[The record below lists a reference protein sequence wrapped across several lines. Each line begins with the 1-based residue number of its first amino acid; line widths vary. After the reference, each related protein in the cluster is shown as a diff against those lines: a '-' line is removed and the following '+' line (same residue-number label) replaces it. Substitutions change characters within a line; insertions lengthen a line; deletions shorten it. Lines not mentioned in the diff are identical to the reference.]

1 MFRRGLVVLCILL
14 GFNVLSLVPVRADD
28 DRQHE
33 DDKYSCECAPIKA
46 TEGVPIKPV
55 TLKPRGGH
63 APLTFSAVGLPA
75 GLSISGSGTISGTP
89 AVRGIFTYTVTITNK
104 VGRKLRFKC
113 MIKVEGPKLKLSC
126 AASTAQVGNP
136 YSSALI
142 VRGGTAPYRFA
153 VTGGALPPGLAL
165 SVSSGAIIGT
175 PTTAGSFSY
184 TARVTD
190 AKAASAM
197 TSCSIK
203 VTSSAPALTLSCAS
217 PAGELGSAYSSA
229 LGASGGVSPYAF
241 SISAGSLPSGLALN
255 SATGAITG
263 TPTASGTFTY
273 TGKVVD
279 AAGTSATTSCR
290 IAVSAPIKLSCASSA
305 AQVGSTYSSAL
316 NASGGTSPY
325 TFSIATGSL
334 PPGLT
339 LNASTGAITGTPTT
353 AGSYNYTAEV
363 TDKSGAT
370 ATSSCTISPITVGS
384 CLATS
389 SLTILAHGSS
399 VTAYVPDGS
408 WSAGTTGIQVVPIE
422 PVGSATSIATPNV
435 VNSCAANSSTGQTVC
450 TANNTD
456 VYLLTGTTLN
466 TTLTSGANARAG
478 FSGGSCENCGV
489 AINPSSNTAVITM
502 GLSGAPSGS
511 ALQYL
516 DLSSNTFS
524 TPVPASHEVSE
535 DVLWDPTRNLILSPD
550 EQGVYDLF
558 QVGSAGT
565 SEYGNAVS
573 FGEGDSAAEDCST
586 GIALS
591 SIEFT
596 TSLYIADFS
605 QATFTAGTPGT
616 WSAPQQVQPS
626 RNSRAS
632 PMEQTASPSPVT
644 PTWESSPASTAAT
657 HWLRCSFR
665 RPRAAALRPSLITLR
680 PCCPAHPTETH
691 LPRDATH
698 IP

>member
-1 MFRRGLVVLCILL
+1 M
-14 GFNVLSLVPVRADD
+14 
-28 DRQHE
+28 
-33 DDKYSCECAPIKA
+33 
-46 TEGVPIKPV
+46 
-55 TLKPRGGH
+55 
-63 APLTFSAVGLPA
+63 
-75 GLSISGSGTISGTP
+75 
-89 AVRGIFTYTVTITNK
+89 
-104 VGRKLRFKC
+104 
-113 MIKVEGPKLKLSC
+113 VEVEKPKLKLSC
-126 AASTAQVGNP
+126 AAATAMAGKP
-136 YSSALI
+136 YSSALM
-142 VRGGTAPYRFA
+142 VTGGTAPYRFTI
-153 VTGGALPPGLAL
+153 TGGALPPGLAL
-165 SVSSGAIIGT
+165 NPSSGSITGT
-175 PTTAGSFSY
+175 PTTAGAFSY
-184 TARVTD
+184 AARVTD
-190 AKAASAM
+190 AKAASAT

-203 VTSSAPALTLSCAS
+203 VTSSAPALMLSCAS

-229 LGASGGVSPYAF
+229 LAVSGGVSPYVF
-241 SISAGSLPSGLALN
+241 SISAGSLPSGLVLS
-255 SATGAITG
+255 SATGAVTG
-263 TPTASGTFTY
+263 TPTASGTFSY

-279 AAGTSATTSCR
+279 AAGSSATTSCS
-290 IAVSAPIKLSCASSA
+290 IAVSAPLKLSCASSA
-305 AQVGSTYSSAL
+305 AQVGSSYASAL
-316 NASGGTSPY
+316 SASGGVSPY
-325 TFSIATGSL
+325 TFSITAGSL

-339 LNASTGAITGTPTT
+339 LNASTGAITGTPTK
-353 AGSYNYTAEV
+353 AGSYNYTAEA
-363 TDKSGAT
+363 TDKSGTT
-370 ATSSCTISPITVGS
+370 ATTSCTISPTTVGS

-389 SLTILAHGSS
+389 SLTILAQGSS

-408 WSAGTTGIQVVPIE
+408 WSAGTTGIQVVPVE
-422 PVGSATSIATPNV
+422 PPGPATSIATPNV

-489 AINPSSNTAVITM
+489 AINPTTNTAVITM

-516 DLSSNTFS
+516 DLGNNTFS

-558 QVGSAGT
+558 QVASAGT

-596 TSLYIADFS
+596 TSLYIADLS

-616 WSAPQQVQPS
+616 WSAPQQVQTFPEFS
-626 RNSRAS
+626 RLSDGTNGIAVAGNSHLGIVTGEYGGNALAALQLPAAS
-632 PMEQTASPSPVT
+632 GSGTPAVT
-644 PTWESSPASTAAT
+644 DY
-657 HWLRCSFR
+657 
-665 RPRAAALRPSLITLR
+665 AAAVLPSTPDGNAFAQGRDPHTVTAYVSPNNGKAYAVMANGYAGPPTYLAVIDIQALLNAPRTTGTHTVD
-680 PCCPAHPTETH
+680 PAYDLLANHVVAYVP
-691 LPRDATH
+691 AQ
-698 IP
+698 